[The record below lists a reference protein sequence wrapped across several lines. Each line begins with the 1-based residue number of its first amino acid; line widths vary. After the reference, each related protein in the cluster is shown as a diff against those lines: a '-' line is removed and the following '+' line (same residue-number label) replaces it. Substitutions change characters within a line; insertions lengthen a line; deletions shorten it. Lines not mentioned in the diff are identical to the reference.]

1 MSPQPRTAAEDRE
14 AAAFEVMLTHVTG
27 CAQCRAIRLRQAPA
41 PTENGV
47 CLHGNRLVRAHR
59 AARRRAREENR

>member
-1 MSPQPRTAAEDRE
+1 MSPQPRITAGDRA
-14 AAAFEVMLTHVTG
+14 AAAFDAMLTHVTG

-47 CLHGNRLVRAHR
+47 CPHGNHLVHAHR
-59 AARRRAREENR
+59 TARRQVREENR